1 MTAAAEVVSE
11 LYDAFGRRDLARV
24 FSLLAAEVEINQSEE
39 LPWGGDY
46 RGHDGARQFFGKL
59 GSAINSTLE
68 IERLIDSGVHVVAVG
83 WTQGTVNAN
92 GAGYRVPIVHVWKVR
107 DGLVMRVQF
116 FIDNPA
122 MLEALG

>member
-1 MTAAAEVVSE
+1 MRAIVGQGGRFAAVGVTS
-11 LYDAFGRRDLARV
+11 GRR
-24 FSLLAAEVEINQSEE
+24 S
-39 LPWGGDY
+39 
-46 RGHDGARQFFGKL
+46 
-59 GSAINSTLE
+59 E

-107 DGLVMRVQF
+107 DGLVMQARF

>member
-1 MTAAAEVVSE
+1 MTAAAEVVSQ

-24 FSLLAAEVEINQSEE
+24 FSLLAAEVEISQSEE

-46 RGHDGARQFFGKL
+46 RGHDGARRFFGKL
-59 GSAINSTLE
+59 GSAIQSTLE

-92 GAGYRVPIVHVWKVR
+92 GASYRVPVVHVWKVR
-107 DGLVMRVQF
+107 DGLVTQAQF